1 MGPLNQWWNMD
12 PISLLLV
19 DDNPRFLQLL
29 TRFLHIR
36 YPADVVV
43 MDVARSGVEAVARAQ
58 IVRPQVVLLDLAM
71 PDMPGWEVIPR
82 LRKELPEVGIIVLT
96 LLESGGYR
104 DMVLEAG
111 ADAFVGKS
119 TLVTELMP
127 AIRRVATMR
136 LQWSSGGEPKPV
148 LSKKQVGGVE
158 ERHGRSG
165 VGHRR

>member
-1 MGPLNQWWNMD
+1 MP

-19 DDNPRFLQLL
+19 DDNPKFLRLL

-43 MDVARSGVEAVARAQ
+43 IDVARSGIEALARAQ
-58 IVRPQVVLLDLAM
+58 SVRPQVVLLDLAM
-71 PDMPGWEVIPR
+71 PGMSGWEVIPR
-82 LRKELPEVGIIVLT
+82 LRKDLPEIGIIVLT

-104 DMVLEAG
+104 EMVLEAG

-119 TLVTELMP
+119 ALVTELMP
-127 AIRRVATMR
+127 AIRRAATNR
-136 LQWSSGGEPKPV
+136 LQRIPGGEIGSV
-148 LSKKQVGGVE
+148 LSGEQIGGHEPPENVE
-158 ERHGRSG
+158 ERHVRSG

>member
-1 MGPLNQWWNMD
+1 MP

-19 DDNPRFLQLL
+19 DDNPRFLRILS
-29 TRFLHIR
+29 RFLHTR

-43 MDVARSGVEAVARAQ
+43 IDVARSGIEALARAQ
-58 IVRPQVVLLDLAM
+58 SVRPQVVLLDLAM
-71 PDMPGWEVIPR
+71 PGMPGWEVIPR

-119 TLVTELMP
+119 ALVTELMP
-127 AIRRVATMR
+127 AIRWVASNR
-136 LQWSSGGEPKPV
+136 LQRISGEVIEPV
-148 LSKKQVGGVE
+148 LSSKQIGEREPPGRAE
-158 ERHGRSG
+158 ERHVRAG

>member
-1 MGPLNQWWNMD
+1 MP

-19 DDNPRFLQLL
+19 DDNPRFLRVLS
-29 TRFLHIR
+29 RFLHTR

-43 MDVARSGVEAVARAQ
+43 VDVARNGIEALARAQ
-58 IVRPQVVLLDLAM
+58 VVRPQVVLLDLAM
-71 PDMPGWEVIPR
+71 PGMPGWEVIPR

-96 LLESGGYR
+96 LLESDEYR
-104 DMVLEAG
+104 EMILEAG

-127 AIRRVATMR
+127 AIRRVATNR
-136 LQWSSGGEPKPV
+136 LQRIPGEEIGPV
-148 LSKKQVGGVE
+148 LSGEQIGGHKPPEDLE
-158 ERHGRSG
+158 ERHVRTG

>member
-1 MGPLNQWWNMD
+1 MP

-19 DDNPRFLQLL
+19 DDNLRFLRLL
-29 TRFLHIR
+29 TRFLHTR

-43 MDVARSGVEAVARAQ
+43 MDVARSGIEALARAQ

-71 PDMPGWEVIPR
+71 PNMPGWEVIPR

-96 LLESGGYR
+96 LLESGAYR

-119 TLVTELMP
+119 ALVTELMP
-127 AIRRVATMR
+127 AIRRVATNR
-136 LQWSSGGEPKPV
+136 LQRIPGEENGSILSREKIGGREFPER
-148 LSKKQVGGVE
+148 VE
-158 ERHGRSG
+158 ERHVRAG